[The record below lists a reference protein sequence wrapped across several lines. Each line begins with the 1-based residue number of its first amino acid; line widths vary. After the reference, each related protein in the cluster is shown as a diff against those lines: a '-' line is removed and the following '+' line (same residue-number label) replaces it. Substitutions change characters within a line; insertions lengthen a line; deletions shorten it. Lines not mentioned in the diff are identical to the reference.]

1 MLKLILVTLFF
12 SVISL
17 SSLSAVN
24 SSTHIESDSQK
35 IIKSN
40 EQPKSPQSDKNLNDQ
55 MMFEKFQKLN
65 QPPEA
70 AKEKAKDKNIILD
83 IQTPHGTVME
93 TKITND
99 TDIKSRES
107 NHLEILNF
115 DPDKSVNEPAA
126 PTSNQPQN
134 IQNQQP
140 PPYNPQNVE
149 QRPYEH
155 PQVPEVRPIQPQ
167 QETRT
172 SNQPEQKPNDVF
184 INN

>member
-1 MLKLILVTLFF
+1 MLKLILVTLFS

-17 SSLSAVN
+17 SSLFAVN
-24 SSTHIESDSQK
+24 SSTYIESDSQK
-35 IIKSN
+35 IIKNN

-65 QPPEA
+65 QPPEP

-83 IQTPHGTVME
+83 IQTPHG
-93 TKITND
+93 

-167 QETRT
+167 QEPRT
-172 SNQPEQKPNDVF
+172 SNQTEQKPNDVF
-184 INN
+184 INK